1 MTNYIEGEQEEQR
14 IIVENSINQDK
25 YTDEDIK
32 KLYGEFGKIQI
43 VNINKG
49 QKGKHAI
56 H

>member
-1 MTNYIEGEQEEQR
+1 MINYIEREQEEQR
-14 IIVENSINQDK
+14 TIVENSINQDK
-25 YTDEDIK
+25 YTDEDIT
-32 KLYGEFGKIQI
+32 KLCEEFVKIQI